1 MVKVKI
7 IDGVV
12 DGKKSGTIE
21 LTESEA
27 NYLASLGY
35 IERVEEAPKQA
46 VKKESAPKPQAK
58 AQPKRKTTTK
68 SE

>member
-1 MVKVKI
+1 MVNVKI
-7 IDGVV
+7 VDGVV
-12 DGKKSGTIE
+12 DGKMSGTIE

-27 NYLASLGY
+27 DYLASLGY
-35 IERVEEAPKQA
+35 VERVVEAPKQA

-58 AQPKRKTTTK
+58 AHPKRKTTTK